1 MSSLPRR
8 GGLVVRGQADQLK
21 RPPVLPG
28 VAPLPRPTSP
38 AVFRPAAQGGESVR
52 SLQPLPA
59 TRPAEPPEF
68 GRGALVPLNQVVQF
82 ELVDFS
88 GIELGEAVTYVLE
101 EPAQFIP
108 VIATDELACG
118 APPPLSVG
126 PRSLVFGSTTVRT
139 YAANSRSPGISAPI
153 VCALA
158 RGCGAAAG
166 KRHL

>member
-1 MSSLPRR
+1 VFAACSHCPPLDPQNDQSLVAARF
-8 GGLVVRGQADQLK
+8 V
-21 RPPVLPG
+21 PV
-28 VAPLPRPTSP
+28 
-38 AVFRPAAQGGESVR
+38 
-52 SLQPLPA
+52 
-59 TRPAEPPEF
+59 
-68 GRGALVPLNQVVQF
+68 NQVVQF

-139 YAANSRSPGISAPI
+139 YAANSRSPGISARIERQLGRTGRQLSSRRSAP
-153 VCALA
+153 AMPE
-158 RGCGAAAG
+158 RG
-166 KRHL
+166 

>member
-1 MSSLPRR
+1 VFAACSHCPPLDPQNDQSLVAARF
-8 GGLVVRGQADQLK
+8 V
-21 RPPVLPG
+21 PV
-28 VAPLPRPTSP
+28 
-38 AVFRPAAQGGESVR
+38 
-52 SLQPLPA
+52 
-59 TRPAEPPEF
+59 
-68 GRGALVPLNQVVQF
+68 NQVVQF

-139 YAANSRSPGISAPI
+139 YAANSRSPGISAHTERQPGPDASPLGSAFPP
-153 VCALA
+153 VNLA
-158 RGCGAAAG
+158 AELVKFVRNSVSVSLAHPTELRIHHGHRLLRSEIHRLCQ
-166 KRHL
+166 R